1 MVVPDSVKEKVGEL
15 PDISGMSKVR
25 PVHPKSVLESEE
37 LSDCCLNLNR
47 PFKIAMALVPLLA
60 TYLAV

>member
-25 PVHPKSVLESEE
+25 TVNPLKLAS
-37 LSDCCLNLNR
+37 NLIFGEFFYRNLR
-47 PFKIAMALVPLLA
+47 E
-60 TYLAV
+60 